1 MIRDG
6 LMKLERRS
14 QTSEIFGGIRS
25 PGELVEK
32 FKSSLV
38 KSETIVDKKE
48 RLKNKALMIRFVSSW
63 LIKFSPIFLSLVQK
77 SFNMEP
83 LGSKLILEYNAW
95 IRFEREHGTLDDY
108 DLAVKKVCYLIFL
121 TSKQYCGIC
130 KKNWHHTD
138 GGNWSSATVM
148 PPRHA
153 LDSLYEA
160 LPNRIISELRPEMR
174 WLQCDAP
181 CTNCAKLKQAGQS
194 AGDNIVDV
202 TGKVGSVAK
211 NRWSVFQEARQRRL
225 PPGETV
231 QERFISAAAT
241 TRVLLREGISEM
253 KEKVAVGKVKVKEV
267 FVHSLHAV
275 KKTADKSKTIL
286 NNIERWQKGVA
297 STDGEFNQNACVCVS
312 LSLRQLY
319 LLNVHITLPI
329 LS

>member
-1 MIRDG
+1 MRRKPPWRDRHYMLGSAMRSKEPDLVQRLGTVYECPSGKASWIKRQKEEKEGKEWEVVRMIRDG
-6 LMKLERRS
+6 LKKLERRS
-14 QTSEIFGGIRS
+14 QTSEIFGGIQS

-63 LIKFSPIFLSLVQK
+63 LIKLSPIFLSLVQK
-77 SFNMEP
+77 SFNTEP

-95 IRFEREHGTLDDY
+95 IRFKREHGILDDY
-108 DLAVKKVCYLIFL
+108 DLAVKKLL
-121 TSKQYCGIC
+121 QSKQYCGIC
-130 KKNWHHTD
+130 KKIWLHTD

-202 TGKVGSVAK
+202 TGK
-211 NRWSVFQEARQRRL
+211 
-225 PPGETV
+225 
-231 QERFISAAAT
+231 AA
-241 TRVLLREGISEM
+241 
-253 KEKVAVGKVKVKEV
+253 
-267 FVHSLHAV
+267 

-286 NNIERWQKGVA
+286 NNIDHWQKGVA
-297 STDGEFNQNACVCVS
+297 STNDHIA
-312 LSLRQLY
+312 QLF
-319 LLNVHITLPI
+319 TLWLI
-329 LS
+329 VI

>member
-6 LMKLERRS
+6 LKKLECQS

-25 PGELVEK
+25 PSELVEK

-38 KSETIVDKKE
+38 KSKTIVDKKE

-108 DLAVKKVCYLIFL
+108 DLAVKKLL
-121 TSKQYCGIC
+121 QSKQYCGIC
-130 KKNWHHTD
+130 KKIWHHTD
-138 GGNWSSATVM
+138 GGNW
-148 PPRHA
+148 A
-153 LDSLYEA
+153 LYLLKSLNSRDKMVED
-160 LPNRIISELRPEMR
+160 LS
-174 WLQCDAP
+174 Q
-181 CTNCAKLKQAGQS
+181 LKQAGQS

-253 KEKVAVGKVKVKEV
+253 KEKVAVGKVKVEEV
-267 FVHSLHAV
+267 
-275 KKTADKSKTIL
+275 
-286 NNIERWQKGVA
+286 
-297 STDGEFNQNACVCVS
+297 
-312 LSLRQLY
+312 
-319 LLNVHITLPI
+319 
-329 LS
+329 

>member
-1 MIRDG
+1 MSRDLFRSAARSLSPSAGICATGRLNAHLIKRQKEEEEGKEWEVVRMIRDG
-6 LMKLERRS
+6 LKKLEHRS

-25 PGELVEK
+25 PSELVEK

-48 RLKNKALMIRFVSSW
+48 RLKNKALMIRNL
-63 LIKFSPIFLSLVQK
+63 LIWSLSDLR
-77 SFNMEP
+77 
-83 LGSKLILEYNAW
+83 NAW

-108 DLAVKKVCYLIFL
+108 DLAVKK
-121 TSKQYCGIC
+121 
-130 KKNWHHTD
+130 
-138 GGNWSSATVM
+138 SSATVM

-160 LPNRIISELRPEMR
+160 LPNRIISELRPKMI

-253 KEKVAVGKVKVKEV
+253 KEKVAVGKVKVEE
-267 FVHSLHAV
+267 AA

-319 LLNVHITLPI
+319 LLNVHMTLPI